1 MFSFQLTKVLKFLIL
16 CNFIPIFVKKSISF
30 LSFAVEKHKKT
41 DVFDAGVNKMMYIFE
56 IN

>member
-1 MFSFQLTKVLKFLIL
+1 MFCVSIDKSTKISYTLQLYSAF
-16 CNFIPIFVKKSISF
+16 CQKSISF
-30 LSFAVEKHKKT
+30 LSFSVEKHKKT